1 MPGPGPMPRYESKNV
16 VRGPAALWFQAQ
28 GDAVVL
34 PDNALELGGDWADVT
49 DGDPLWTPI
58 GATQAGISLS
68 WARKTTDI
76 VIEEQPN
83 AVDVATDTLDPTI
96 DCVLSEDTLE
106 TMSLAYGGGTI
117 TTVAPTA
124 TEPGYREIRFTEEL
138 EHLTLGFEGIN
149 SKSYWRRGLWQ
160 DVLSVAT
167 VKTDYTRSK
176 TQRLYAVSFRLLSP
190 IQDMVIREMNLPATG
205 P

>member
-1 MPGPGPMPRYESKNV
+1 MPGPGPSPRYNNKNV
-16 VRGPAALWFQAQ
+16 VRGPAAIWFQAQ
-28 GDAVVL
+28 DDTIDL
-34 PDNALELGGDWADVT
+34 PMDTLDLGGDWT
-49 DGDPLWTPI
+49 DATKGDPLWQFI

-68 WARKTTDI
+68 WSRKTTDI
-76 VIEEQPN
+76 TIEEQPN

-117 TTVAPTA
+117 TTTAPTL
-124 TEPGYREIRFTEEL
+124 TTPGVREIKFSEEL
-138 EHLTLGFEGIN
+138 DHITLGFEGIN

-160 DVLSVAT
+160 DVLSVAA

-176 TQRLYAVSFRLLSP
+176 TQRLYAVSFRLVSP
-190 IQDMVIREMNLPATG
+190 IADMRIREMNLPHT
-205 P
+205 

>member
-1 MPGPGPMPRYESKNV
+1 M
-16 VRGPAALWFQAQ
+16 A
-28 GDAVVL
+28 
-34 PDNALELGGDWADVT
+34 LGGDWTDVT
-49 DGDPLWTPI
+49 NGNPLWKPI
-58 GATQAGISLS
+58 GATQSGISLS

-83 AVDVATDTLDPTI
+83 AVDVATDTLDPMI

-106 TMSLAYGGGTI
+106 TMALAYGGGTI

-124 TEPGYREIRFTEEL
+124 TVPGYREISFSQEL
-138 EHLTLGFEGIN
+138 DHLTLGFEGIN
-149 SKSYWRRGLWQ
+149 SKKYWRRGLWQ

-190 IQDMVIREMNLPATG
+190 ISSMKMREMNLPPTG

>member
-1 MPGPGPMPRYESKNV
+1 MPGPGPSPRYTPKNV

-28 GDAVVL
+28 NDTL
-34 PDNALELGGDWADVT
+34 TIPDNTLALGGDWSDSIL
-49 DGDPLWTPI
+49 GNPLWTPI
-58 GATQAGISLS
+58 GATQSGISIS
-68 WARKTTDI
+68 WSRKTTDI
-76 VIEEQPN
+76 LIEEQPN
-83 AVDVATDTLDPTI
+83 AVDVATDALDPMI

-106 TMSLAYGGGTI
+106 TMALAYGGGTI
-117 TTVAPTA
+117 TTVAPT
-124 TEPGYREIRFTEEL
+124 TTQPGYREISFSNEL

-190 IQDMVIREMNLPATG
+190 IELMKVREMNLPHT
-205 P
+205 